1 MKILVCQEVIFSQK
15 RLLFKKKRYHKS
27 HNSIL
32 KNILEK
38 SIISRLNYDKIFHL

>member
-1 MKILVCQEVIFSQK
+1 MKILSISRVIFSQK
-15 RLLFKKKRYHKS
+15 RLLFKKKKYHKS